1 MDQYVLV
8 IEYAMSTE
16 VCVPE
21 IEIAGSLRGNISEL
35 VVPRHLTKAPPSPN
49 ISPRTQFQFGDLKI
63 IQ

>member
-1 MDQYVLV
+1 
-8 IEYAMSTE
+8 MSTE
-16 VCVPE
+16 ACVPE

-35 VVPRHLTKAPPSPN
+35 VVPLHLTKAPPSPN